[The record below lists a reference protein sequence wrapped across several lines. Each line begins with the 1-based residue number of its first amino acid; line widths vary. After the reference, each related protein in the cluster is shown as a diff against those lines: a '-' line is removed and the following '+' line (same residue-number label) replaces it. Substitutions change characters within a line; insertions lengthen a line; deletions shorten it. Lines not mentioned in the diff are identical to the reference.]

1 MERMISGVLL
11 MSMKMIAGYRR
22 IRSHQTFVIAA
33 VLLLPGLCRATE
45 VQVVGLTPGRSALVI
60 IDGNTMTLEVGESV
74 EQVTLVR
81 VDSDGAVLR
90 VDGET
95 RSLPLVAQGA
105 GGFELGAGGEGVSGA
120 SSVRLSAD
128 GSGHFMTKGAVNG
141 RSVRFL
147 VDTGA
152 SLTTLS
158 KDEAQR
164 IGLRYRN
171 GSPAALSTA
180 NGLVKGWRLSLDS
193 VRVGQVTVNNV
204 DAVVIDND
212 LPYAL
217 LGMSFLDRF
226 DMVREGS
233 YLVLRRRGR

>member
-1 MERMISGVLL
+1 MLRELPTMGICNRF
-11 MSMKMIAGYRR
+11 RCC
-22 IRSHQTFVIAA
+22 IRFPLAFIVATI
-33 VLLLPGLCRATE
+33 LLLPGLSGATD
-45 VQVVGLTPGRSALVI
+45 VQVVGLTPGRSAVVV

-74 EQVTLVR
+74 DGVTLVR

-90 VDGET
+90 VDGRT
-95 RSLPLVAQGA
+95 RTLPLEAQGA
-105 GGFELGAGGEGVSGA
+105 GEPGGGGTGA

-128 GSGHFMTKGAVNG
+128 GSGHFIARGAING

-158 KDEAQR
+158 KAEAKR
-164 IGLRYRN
+164 IGLRYR
-171 GSPAALSTA
+171 GGQGAALSTA
-180 NGLVKGWRLSLDS
+180 NGLVRGWRISLGS
-193 VRVGQVTVNNV
+193 VRVGQVTVNDV
-204 DAVVIDND
+204 DAVVIDSD
-212 LPYAL
+212 LPVAL

-226 DMVREGS
+226 DMTREGS

>member
-1 MERMISGVLL
+1 MKRMVSGLGLL
-11 MSMKMIAGYRR
+11 SSTTAAGRARR
-22 IRSHQTFVIAA
+22 VRPHFVVIAA
-33 VLLLPGLCRATE
+33 VICSAHIACATD
-45 VQVVGLTPGRSALVI
+45 VQVVGLTPGRSAVVV
-60 IDGNTMTLEVGESV
+60 IDGNTMTLEVGENV

-105 GGFELGAGGEGVSGA
+105 GGYELGGEAGISGA

-128 GSGHFMTKGAVNG
+128 GSGHFMTKGVVNG

-158 KDEAQR
+158 KGEAQR
-164 IGLRYRN
+164 LGLRYRS
-171 GSPAALSTA
+171 GSPATLSTA
-180 NGLVKGWRLSLDS
+180 NGLARGWRISLDS
-193 VRVGQVTVNNV
+193 VRVGSVTVNDV
-204 DAVVIDND
+204 DAVVVDGD
-212 LPYAL
+212 LPFAL
-217 LGMSFLDRF
+217 LGMSYLDRF
-226 DMVREGS
+226 DMAQEGS

>member
-1 MERMISGVLL
+1 MRRMVSGLVL
-11 MSMKMIAGYRR
+11 MGSNTAAGRAR
-22 IRSHQTFVIAA
+22 GARSRLIVIATVIFSTHIA
-33 VLLLPGLCRATE
+33 HATE
-45 VQVVGLTPGRSALVI
+45 VQVVGLTPGRSAVVV
-60 IDGNTMTLEVGESV
+60 IDGNTMTLEVGENV

-105 GGFELGAGGEGVSGA
+105 GGFELGSDTGISGA

-158 KDEAQR
+158 KGEAQR
-164 IGLRYRN
+164 IGLRYRS
-171 GSPAALSTA
+171 GEPATLSTA
-180 NGLVKGWRLSLDS
+180 NGLARGWRISLDS
-193 VRVGQVTVNNV
+193 VRVGQMTVNDI
-204 DAVVIDND
+204 DAVVVDSD
-212 LPYAL
+212 LPFAL
-217 LGMSFLDRF
+217 LGMSYLDRF
-226 DMVREGS
+226 DMAREGS